1 LRQYLDFEKPLAEI
15 HELME
20 KVRAKA
26 DGNPASAEKE
36 LQRLTKKAHLVEG
49 EIYSRLTP
57 WQETQVARH
66 PERPSMLE
74 YVERIVEGFLE
85 LHGDRAFRDDP
96 AIVGGVGRIGTH
108 DAVFLGHQKGRTL
121 KTRVIRN
128 FGMAHPEG
136 YRKAL
141 RLMEFAE
148 RFEKPVVC
156 FIDTPGAYPGMGAEE
171 RGQSEAIARNLLVM
185 SRLKVPIVV
194 VIIGEGGSGGALAL
208 AVGDRI
214 LALQH
219 AVYSVISPEGCAAI
233 LWKDGA
239 KAPIAAEALKLTAA
253 DLKELNVIDEVLEEP
268 LGGAHTDPEVMA
280 ATIRDAIVRHLDELT
295 GTPPDQLVESRYAKF
310 RAMGAF
316 IEA

>member
-1 LRQYLDFEKPLAEI
+1 VRQYLDFEKPLAEV
-15 HELME
+15 HEEIE
-20 KVRAKA
+20 KLRSTA
-26 DGNPASAEKE
+26 GENNASAQRE
-36 LQRLTKKAHLVEG
+36 LTRLTRKAQQLER
-49 EIYSRLTP
+49 ELYERLTP

-74 YVERIVEGFLE
+74 YVERFLDGFLE

-96 AIVGGVGRIGTH
+96 AIVGGIGRMGSREVVCI
-108 DAVFLGHQKGRTL
+108 GHQKGRTL
-121 KTRVIRN
+121 KTRVLRN

-156 FIDTPGAYPGMGAEE
+156 FVDTPGAYPGMGAEE

-185 SRLKVPIVV
+185 SRLKVPVVV

-208 AVGDRI
+208 GVGDRI
-214 LALQH
+214 LMLEH

-239 KAPIAAEALKLTAA
+239 KAPVAAEALKLRAT
-253 DLKELNVIDEVLEEP
+253 DLKELNVIDEVLPEP
-268 LGGAHTDPEVMA
+268 VGSAHHDPQQMA
-280 ATIRDAIVRHLDELT
+280 TTIRDAVVRHLDELA
-295 GTPPDQLVESRYAKF
+295 GMSLDDLLEARYRKF
-310 RAMGAF
+310 RAMGHF
-316 IEA
+316 IDG

>member
-15 HELME
+15 HEEIE
-20 KVRAKA
+20 KIRSQGEETTAT
-26 DGNPASAEKE
+26 AEKE
-36 LQRLTKKAHLVEG
+36 LQRLVKKARQVET
-49 EIYSRLTP
+49 EIYGRLTP

-66 PERPSMLE
+66 PDRPSMLE
-74 YVERIVEGFLE
+74 YVERFAEGFLE

-96 AIVGGVGRIGTH
+96 AIVGGIGRIGGRE
-108 DAVFLGHQKGRTL
+108 VVLIGHQKGRTL

-141 RLMEFAE
+141 RLMEFAQQ
-148 RFEKPVVC
+148 FSKPIVC

-171 RGQSEAIARNLLVM
+171 RGQSEAIAHNLMVM

-208 AVGDRI
+208 GVGDRI
-214 LALQH
+214 LMLEH

-239 KAPIAAEALKLTAA
+239 KAPVAAEALKLRAV
-253 DLKELNVIDEVLEEP
+253 DLKELNVIDEVLPEP
-268 LGGAHTDPEVMA
+268 VGSAHHDPQQMA
-280 ATIRDAIVRHLDELT
+280 TTIRDAVVRHLDELAT
-295 GTPPDQLVESRYAKF
+295 MPLDELLEARYRKF
-310 RAMGAF
+310 RAMGHF
-316 IEA
+316 TEG

>member
-15 HELME
+15 HEQME
-20 KVRAKA
+20 QVRAKS
-26 DGNPASAEKE
+26 DGNPAAAEKE
-36 LQRLTKKAHLVEG
+36 LQRLGKKARQIESELYG
-49 EIYSRLTP
+49 RLTP

-74 YVERIVEGFLE
+74 YVERFVDGFLE

-96 AIVGGVGRIGTH
+96 AIVGGVGRIGAH
-108 DAVFLGHQKGRTL
+108 EAVLIGHQKGRTL

-148 RFEKPVVC
+148 RFQKPIIT

-208 AVGDRI
+208 GIGDRV

-239 KAPIAAEALKLTAA
+239 KAPMAAEALKLTAS
-253 DLKELNVIDEVLEEP
+253 DLKGLNVIDEVIDEP
-268 LGGAHTDPEVMA
+268 LGGAHTDPEVMSS
-280 ATIRDAIVRHLDELT
+280 TIRDAILRHLDELT
-295 GTPPDQLVESRYAKF
+295 KLSADKLVENRYAKF
-310 RAMGAF
+310 RGMGAF
-316 IEA
+316 LEG